1 MNANSA
7 AEFSLEI
14 KFRVVE
20 LKTLRFSTAIRSNLY
35 AEDRVE
41 YYYYYYYWPIEVS
54 RAQSDAAIASIR
66 VLFLFSSGRV
76 QADI

>member
-41 YYYYYYYWPIEVS
+41 FIIITRSHGSV
-54 RAQSDAAIASIR
+54 R
-66 VLFLFSSGRV
+66 VL
-76 QADI
+76 